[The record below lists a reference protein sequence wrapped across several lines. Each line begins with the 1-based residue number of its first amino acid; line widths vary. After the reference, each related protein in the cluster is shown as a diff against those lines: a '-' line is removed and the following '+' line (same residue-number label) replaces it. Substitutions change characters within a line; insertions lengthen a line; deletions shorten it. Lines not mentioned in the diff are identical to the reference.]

1 MEKLCIIAKCY
12 HYHFIL
18 SQTHLHSHVFFQ
30 VLQHSLF
37 YKTTNFL
44 GHGCYSS
51 LSVCI
56 HKHFECI
63 YQTNSL
69 QFISTIT
76 APYQPNFLTQ
86 LKLKCIIQPEVDA
99 SISKV
104 MPDCLQCHPSY
115 ALFCKLCLG
124 QEALSK
130 LLTFVKW
137 D

>member
-1 MEKLCIIAKCY
+1 MEKLCIVAKCY
-12 HYHFIL
+12 HYHFIV

-30 VLQHSLF
+30 VLQHSIF
-37 YKTTNFL
+37 YKAINFL
-44 GHGCYSS
+44 GHCCYSS
-51 LSVCI
+51 LYVFINIS
-56 HKHFECI
+56 ECI
-63 YQTNSL
+63 YQMNSF

-86 LKLKCIIQPEVDA
+86 LKQKCKMQPEVDA

-104 MPDCLQCHPSY
+104 TPDCLQCHPSY

-124 QEALSK
+124 QGALSK
-130 LLTFVKW
+130 LLTFVKR